1 MRERGQIDIVRSA
14 TCVDTDDKRMAI
26 RRTAD
31 IAAKA
36 VVGTMVYG
44 MLSSEGLADSI
55 SPIRQKCRVLIHSGP
70 SGPAKATAPLP
81 K

>member
-36 VVGTMVYG
+36 VVGIMVYG
-44 MLSSEGLADSI
+44 MLASEGLADSI
-55 SPIRQKCRVLIHSGP
+55 SPDTPKMPRLDSQRTVESGQ
-70 SGPAKATAPLP
+70 GDGTLA
-81 K
+81 